1 MKKNNK
7 TGVRCWK
14 YGKIGH
20 VKYKCSGGATLEK
33 DTESN
38 GSNVSLTVRGDDLL

>member
-1 MKKNNK
+1 MKKNNE

-20 VKYKCSGGATLEK
+20 VKYNCLDGPTSEK
-33 DTESN
+33 SYESN
-38 GSNVSLTVRGDDLL
+38 VSNVSLAVGDGDLR